1 MAALFVLVVSCK
13 KDEKTNAT
21 QGPGFRA
28 SLETQAGNDKTHLE
42 DGTKVKWDASD
53 AVLVINSSSEAK
65 EFTTETGVMTDGYA
79 AFQSADATENFYK
92 PNYKA
97 YYPSGLYSTTTSKIS
112 LPQTQQYAAGSF
124 GKGFNPM
131 AAQASDET
139 LEFKNICGMLA
150 LQLKGNCT
158 VSSIRIT
165 SKDDEMLWGEGDL
178 TLTGTDSDASLTLG
192 TLSNGSASITLN
204 CNNEVTLN
212 TSNATT
218 FYFVLPNGALSS
230 GFNVVLTDSN
240 GKVWK
245 KSASTNTEIHQNKIR
260 KMSELSVE
268 TTTPVVPTQVTITST
283 CENCSQTLGGTVTV
297 PQEMA
302 CEFGLVYID
311 KSLGEMPTLEN
322 GTKVASHT
330 MNESHITG
338 TTNFDLAL
346 SGLANNK
353 DYNVRAYAM
362 TEDGVVYSSETKT
375 VEYPRSLPNGWTNG
389 KNPHPFT
396 VASDKVVYFSQGNLQ
411 YNAAGS
417 SATATP
423 GANVGGTWRFA
434 DHQFD
439 FIGVDNANAA
449 QTYTGWI
456 DLFGYATSGYNHEAI
471 GYQPWTTIKDNTYYY
486 PYSPYDNVNPWN
498 FSLEDGPEP
507 HTGMADWGVANSISN
522 GVSNNWRTLTHDE
535 WIYIF
540 LTRSNAAT
548 LYGEG
553 KVGFCTPG
561 VIILPDDWNWSNVSL
576 SAIAPEWVPGA
587 SDYTNVYSYSDWA
600 KMEAAGAIFLP
611 ASGRRLENN
620 VNYVG
625 TDGRY
630 WSSTHV
636 SETSSWYF
644 SFRAN
649 YVEPANAGTY
659 RYYGFSVR
667 LVSDN

>member
-42 DGTKVKWDASD
+42 DGTKVKWDAGD
-53 AVLVINSSSEAK
+53 AVLVINNSSEAK

-212 TSNATT
+212 TANATT

-330 MNESHITG
+330 MSESHITG
-338 TTNFDLAL
+338 TANFDLAL
-346 SGLANNK
+346 SGLANDK
-353 DYNVRAYAM
+353 DYDVRAYAM

-375 VEYPRSLPNGWTNG
+375 VEYPRSLPSGWTNG

-396 VASDKVVYFSQGNLQ
+396 VASGKVVHFSQGNLQ
-411 YNAAGS
+411 YKATGS
-417 SATATP
+417 SATAAS

-434 DHQFD
+434 EHQFD
-439 FIGVDNANAA
+439 FIGADNKNAA

-456 DLFGYATSGYNHEAI
+456 DLFGWGTSGYNHGATC
-471 GYQPWTTIKDNTYYY
+471 YQPWSTTTTNEQYYVY
-486 PYSPYDNVNPWN
+486 GDYIYHLYDSN
-498 FSLEDGPEP
+498 GK
-507 HTGMADWGVANSISN
+507 ADWGKANAISN
-522 GVSNNWRTLTHDE
+522 GGNTVGSWRTLTGASGGE
-535 WIYIF
+535 WDYLIKS
-540 LTRSNAAT
+540 RPNAAN
-548 LYGEG
+548 LYGMG
-553 KVGFCTPG
+553 KVGICIPG
-561 VIILPDDWNWSNVSL
+561 LIILPDDWSWSGDVASLQANWISGQSPW
-576 SAIAPEWVPGA
+576 S
-587 SDYTNVYSYSDWA
+587 NVYSYSEWSR
-600 KMEAAGAIFLP
+600 MEAAGAVFLP
-611 ASGRRLENN
+611 AAGFRNGTLVNN
-620 VNYVG
+620 VGSYG
-625 TDGRY
+625 FY
-630 WSSTHV
+630 WSSSHGNYQNA
-636 SETSSWYF
+636 SPLF
-644 SFRAN
+644 FRSAFVQPDN
-649 YVEPANAGTY
+649 DYNC